1 MALAAFT
8 SNIERNGRDDNV
20 YYTISITNS
29 GDHGDIPASFVEDR
43 QIPIINNPNE
53 YFVSCVNFNIPCYTI
68 PIFTF
73 KVQPNQPNPNLGIYS
88 VTVSDI
94 STDTFNQRYV
104 LWQPTNYNA
113 TVPLGPEFLPYGQQQ
128 LNSYYMCYEYQHF
141 IDLIN
146 IAIATAHGDAGFTGS
161 PPYFI
166 YDAATSLISLIA
178 PIATYSV
185 ANGGLYTL
193 SCNEVLYKYFAGIET
208 VYNGVSQPN
217 NSDYTFLVKPNH
229 NNYYSTPGVSTP
241 DFAWY
246 QMRQETIGLPL
257 WEGFTSLTMVTLTVP
272 VQFENIAQ
280 PALGLSNY
288 IPSSCAG
295 QANTSNILMNYI
307 AIWDTPQL
315 SPRTM
320 LTYTRS
326 DNYRITNLQQST
338 PLLKFDIAI
347 YWVDNLGNQYPL
359 MIGPRQSL
367 SIKFVFVKKDLYR
380 H

>member
-1 MALAAFT
+1 
-8 SNIERNGRDDNV
+8 
-20 YYTISITNS
+20 
-29 GDHGDIPASFVEDR
+29 
-43 QIPIINNPNE
+43 
-53 YFVSCVNFNIPCYTI
+53 
-68 PIFTF
+68 
-73 KVQPNQPNPNLGIYS
+73 
-88 VTVSDI
+88 
-94 STDTFNQRYV
+94 
-104 LWQPTNYNA
+104 
-113 TVPLGPEFLPYGQQQ
+113 
-128 LNSYYMCYEYQHF
+128 
-141 IDLIN
+141 
-146 IAIATAHGDAGFTGS
+146 
-161 PPYFI
+161 
-166 YDAATSLISLIA
+166 
-178 PIATYSV
+178 
-185 ANGGLYTL
+185 
-193 SCNEVLYKYFAGIET
+193 
-208 VYNGVSQPN
+208 
-217 NSDYTFLVKPNH
+217 
-229 NNYYSTPGVSTP
+229 
-241 DFAWY
+241 
-246 QMRQETIGLPL
+246 
-257 WEGFTSLTMVTLTVP
+257 MVTLTVP